1 MKIALV
7 TNFLYPEG
15 LGGTELF
22 CYKLAKALIQLNNE
36 VFWFVPNW
44 SKAVTSTS
52 NFEDIHIVR
61 FAVVEKDK
69 KSNQDFVAASF
80 IKEIKARQISVAH
93 FNEFGGPEGSSAN
106 LLNATKASGIHT
118 VVTLHLL
125 NYLCRQGLM
134 RHVNKENNSGE
145 IAGYRCGECLSQSKK
160 SALASQLLPVL
171 KLYAKTNLPV
181 QANLNKNID
190 TYNDKLPLVEA
201 LKNSAD
207 VIVTLTKWFQ
217 KVLIAN
223 NVESKKIV
231 HIPQGEPE
239 ILVTPSPL
247 KKTGFVFISRI
258 HKEKG
263 IDILLKTAE
272 IFKERKLN
280 ITIDLYGP
288 IPVGIKHSIDFITK
302 IKVYKNIQYKGVLP
316 PSDVIKTI
324 SRYKAVLLPSIVAE
338 MAPMIIMEANKL
350 QTPVIATDVPGSREL
365 ITEYNCGLITK
376 YNNAEDFSEKI
387 IQIEKGQTN
396 FSFIQPHNSFD
407 VVAQRYLKIYIPEIQ
422 KRN

>member
-1 MKIALV
+1 MKIAIV

-22 CYKLAKALIQLNNE
+22 CYKLAKALIKLNNE

-44 SKAVTSTS
+44 SKDVTSTS
-52 NFEDIHIVR
+52 DFEKIHIVR
-61 FAVVEKDK
+61 FAAVEKDK
-69 KSNQDFVAASF
+69 ISNPDFVAASF
-80 IKEIKARQISVAH
+80 IKEMKLRQIYVAH

-125 NYLCRQGLM
+125 NYLCRQGSM
-134 RHVNKENNSGE
+134 RHVYKEYNTGE

-160 SALASQLLPVL
+160 STLASQLMPVL

-181 QANLNKNID
+181 PSILIKKIATD
-190 TYNDKLPLVEA
+190 NDKLPLVEA

-207 VIVTLTKWFQ
+207 VVVTLTKWFQ

-239 ILVTPSPL
+239 ILVTPPPV

-272 IFKERKLN
+272 IFKQKKIN
-280 ITIDLYGP
+280 ITIDLFGP

-302 IKVYKNIQYKGVLP
+302 IKEYENIHYKGVLP
-316 PSDVIKTI
+316 PSDVIKII
-324 SRYKAVLLPSIVAE
+324 SGYKAVLLPSVVAE

-365 ITEYNCGLITK
+365 IMEYDCGLISN
-376 YNNAEDFSEKI
+376 YNDAEDFAEKI
-387 IQIEKGQTN
+387 IQIEKGQTK
-396 FSFIQPHNSFD
+396 FSFIQPNNSFD
-407 VVAQRYLKIYIPEIQ
+407 TVAQRYLQIYIPEKQ
-422 KRN
+422 EA